1 MTSLRTLILS
11 ALSVAFLGLAAPTAM
26 ANPNRAPA
34 AQVERSAAPQGPTD
48 REIQRYA
55 EREQQSGQ
63 LEQFEGGRT
72 VIVIGSLGALLLGAL
87 LVLLLV

>member
-1 MTSLRTLILS
+1 MSSLRMLILS
-11 ALSVAFLGLAAPTAM
+11 ALSVAFLGLAAPAPAM
-26 ANPNRAPA
+26 ANPDVA
-34 AQVERSAAPQGPTD
+34 AQVERSAAPQRPTD
-48 REIQRYA
+48 REVQRYA

-72 VIVIGSLGALLLGAL
+72 VVVITSLGALLIGAL